1 MRALKQ
7 LLFLP
12 MQREGQRGQATLE
25 FVLVLPLMGLFVLLI
40 AFAGYWNY
48 QKLATQNAA
57 YSGMV
62 FNARSRIGYAGNT
75 YAQQATLF
83 ADEGMKRMW
92 DSSVVEIFTHG
103 QHGWSREGGSGMTVY
118 VSGLAWSDFWSAF
131 QANGPEDDPSG
142 TAFFMYSPFISA
154 GPSGWQTPYG
164 P

>member
-1 MRALKQ
+1 MRYPGVLLPLKRRRV
-7 LLFLP
+7 L
-12 MQREGQRGQATLE
+12 ERGQATLE
-25 FVLVLPLMGLFVLLI
+25 FVIVLPLMGLFILLI

-92 DSSVVEIFTHG
+92 ESSVVEIFTHG
-103 QHGWSREGGSGMTVY
+103 QHGWSRQGGSGMTVY
-118 VSGLAWSDFWSAF
+118 VSGLSWSDFWAAF
-131 QANGPEDDPSG
+131 QGDGPDDNPSG

-154 GPSGWQTPYG
+154 GPSGWITPNEQ
-164 P
+164 